1 MSESLGITITN
12 NCYACYMLNEVC
24 MECDDRRQAND
35 AIFAHELVD
44 DGNDIYRYAPMYTS
58 MTKIEAETSGHEW
71 VSSTTLGTWYDP
83 KAEREEFLE
92 PMTVITDR
100 LFDLSFDMPANSV
113 ICQDCHYTFNKHTK
127 CPNCN

>member
-1 MSESLGITITN
+1 MSEQIGISVTN
-12 NCYACYMLNEVC
+12 ACYHCYMLNEVC
-24 MECDDRRQAND
+24 IDCEDKRQAND

-83 KAEREEFLE
+83 KAEREEFVE
-92 PMTVITDR
+92 PITNLSDRFFELVVDLGPHETV
-100 LFDLSFDMPANSV
+100 
-113 ICQDCHYTFNKHTK
+113 CQDCHMVCNKHAV
-127 CPNCN
+127 CPSCN